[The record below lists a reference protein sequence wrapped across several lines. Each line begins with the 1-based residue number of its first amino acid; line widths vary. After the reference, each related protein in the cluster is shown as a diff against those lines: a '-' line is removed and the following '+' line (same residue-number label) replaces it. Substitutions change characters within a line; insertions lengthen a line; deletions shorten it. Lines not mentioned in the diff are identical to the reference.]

1 MAERACH
8 AFGSTTRFGLTQALG
23 RMESTSEMPDRLD
36 LFARIICIILGAVFA
51 FAAWLAYTSSGPAI
65 VHWLCGVGAIVLL
78 TAGTF
83 GPRSLRVGL
92 VTWLPWFWR
101 WTGLTRLSS
110 RSRVLPQ

>member
-23 RMESTSEMPDRLD
+23 RMESTSEMTDRLD

-51 FAAWLAYTSSGPAI
+51 FVAWLAYTSSGPAI
-65 VHWLCGVGAIVLL
+65 VYWLCGVGAIVLL

-92 VTWLPWFWR
+92 VTWLDR
-101 WTGLTRLSS
+101 KSTRLNSS
-110 RSRVLPQ
+110 

>member
-23 RMESTSEMPDRLD
+23 RMESTSEMTDRLD
-36 LFARIICIILGAVFA
+36 LCARSICIIPGAVFA
-51 FAAWLAYTSSGPAI
+51 FVAWLAYTSSGPAI
-65 VHWLCGVGAIVLL
+65 VYWLCGVGVIVLL

-92 VTWLPWFWR
+92 
-101 WTGLTRLSS
+101 
-110 RSRVLPQ
+110 RSEEHTSELQSLMRISYAVFCLK